1 MLRTPSRAKQA
12 SAFAVTALIGGFITV
27 STVAAGPAAAASQ
40 PGAAQRTS
48 LAYTDS
54 LSPTKSFE
62 NPTDDLPLGS
72 WVDSDGATHTSRVYA
87 TFDLSAFT
95 GTDLLGARLW
105 FPESKVTQCQTRTVE
120 VWRTETPDDPITWRD
135 APEEEALLGTI
146 PSPVVCP
153 APYLNLD
160 LTTAARQA
168 LARHRHTLSIA
179 LQLPSS
185 DEGNTSLGRWILGSA
200 GVNLSITYNTPPA
213 TPTDMYNDGQA
224 CTTSEP
230 YVYLGDRTP
239 RIEAIFHDADSN
251 DLMLTGDFAIWPAND
266 PTARTQYTLSLL
278 GGVEQGLNLPSG
290 LLTGDGTYAWQVRGD
305 DGTDQSAWTQPCY
318 FHLDTVAPSTPA
330 VVSANYPEN
339 QTSPGGVLP
348 TFTFGAN
355 GSSDVIGYQFSWT
368 QDFGGLGVY
377 TTGDKGIPQW
387 TDPLDRPDVVRA
399 DGLGGSATLTSMP
412 PLNGSQ
418 VTLYVRSV
426 DRALNASNAYVY
438 RFSVASTAPVV
449 TLGTQT
455 PQYGVPFTL
464 ALAANPSL
472 ANVGVDSYTYELDG
486 SSQGTPQTV
495 TADSDGSAT
504 ISLHLNSGANWIKVT
519 SHSPDGWVSEPY
531 DLYEYIDT
539 TPTVTSTVYPDLSSG
554 ASGSGGGVGVPG
566 VFSFSSKVPG
576 VQSFTYSID
585 GAPSVTIPADSNGA
599 AQITYT
605 PDSSG
610 FHEIDVYATAA
621 DGSTLD
627 TYYYYFIVN

>member
-1 MLRTPSRAKQA
+1 MLPITSRLRRT
-12 SAFAVTALIGGFITV
+12 SAFVATALIGGFISV
-27 STVAAGPAAAASQ
+27 GTVAAGPASAASE

-54 LSPTKSFE
+54 LSPKKSFE
-62 NPTDDLPLGS
+62 NPTGDLPLGS
-72 WVDSDGATHTSRVYA
+72 WVDNNGATHTSRVYA

-120 VWRTETPDDPITWRD
+120 VWRTDTPDEPITWRD
-135 APEEEALLGTI
+135 APEDEALIGTI

-160 LTTAARQA
+160 LTTVVRQA
-168 LARHRHTLSIA
+168 LSRHRHTLSIA

-185 DEGNTSLGRWILGSA
+185 DERNTSLGRWIVGST
-200 GVNLSITYNTPPA
+200 GVNLSITYNTPPT
-213 TPTDMYNDGQA
+213 TPTDLYNDGRA
-224 CTTSEP
+224 CTTSAP

-239 RIEAIFHDADSN
+239 KIEAIFHDADSN
-251 DLMLTGDFAIWPAND
+251 DSVLTGDFAIWPASD
-266 PTARTQYTLSLL
+266 PTARTQYTLNLQ
-278 GGVEQGLNLPSG
+278 GDVEQGLYLPSG
-290 LLTGDGTYAWQVRGD
+290 LLSGDGIYAWQVRGD
-305 DGTDQSAWTQPCY
+305 DGTDQSAWTKPCY
-318 FHLDTVAPSTPA
+318 FHLDTAAPSTPT

-339 QTSPGGVLP
+339 QTSPGGTLP
-348 TFTFGAN
+348 SFTFSAN
-355 GSSDVIGYQFSWT
+355 GADDVIGYQFSWS
-368 QDFGGLGVY
+368 QDFGGLGSY

-387 TDPLDRPDVVRA
+387 TDPLDRSDVVRA
-399 DGLGGSATLTSMP
+399 NGLGGSATLTAMP
-412 PLNGSQ
+412 PLTGGP
-418 VTLYVRSV
+418 VTLYVRSI
-426 DRALNASNAYVY
+426 DQALNESNAYVY

-449 TLGTQT
+449 TLSTQT

-495 TADSDGSAT
+495 AAGSDGSAT
-504 ISLHLNSGANWIKVT
+504 VALLLNSGANWIKVT

-531 DLYEYIDT
+531 ELYEYLDT
-539 TPTVTSTVYPDLSSG
+539 TPTVTSDVYPDLSVNP
-554 ASGSGGGVGVPG
+554 SGSGGGAGVPG
-566 VFSFSSKVPG
+566 VFKFSSKVPG
-576 VQSFTYSID
+576 VQSFTYSV
-585 GAPSVTIPADSNGA
+585 GGTSVTVPADSNGT

-605 PDSSG
+605 PQSG
-610 FHEIDVYATAA
+610 GFYELDVYATAA
-621 DGSTLD
+621 DGSALD